1 MDDSL
6 AKDLTTWQDSLPMG
20 DETNERLDRLEARV
34 SVLEVSILPRRK
46 AGSVDG
52 RSIREARKAAG
63 WTMQHL
69 AGLLGVTRQA
79 VWRWEAG
86 ASLLPAARIDAVMNA
101 FSSSGV
107 TPPRLE
113 GKTNE

>member
-1 MDDSL
+1 
-6 AKDLTTWQDSLPMG
+6 MG
-20 DETNERLDRLEARV
+20 DETNQRIDRLEARV
-34 SVLEVSILPRRK
+34 SALEVLISPRRK

-86 ASLLPAARIDAVMNA
+86 ASLLPAARIDSVMSA
-101 FSSSGV
+101 FSSSGM
-107 TPPRLE
+107 TPPKFE
-113 GKTNE
+113 GKTNG